1 MGNNNMRCFVKI
13 TERYAEEAQ
22 KYGCKQV
29 VQRFKRDVED
39 HLSYEH
45 NQRDVYGFGEY

>member
-1 MGNNNMRCFVKI
+1 MRCFVKI

-22 KYGCKQV
+22 KYACKQV
-29 VQRFKRDVED
+29 VLRFKRDVED

-45 NQRDVYGFGEY
+45 NQNIKSR